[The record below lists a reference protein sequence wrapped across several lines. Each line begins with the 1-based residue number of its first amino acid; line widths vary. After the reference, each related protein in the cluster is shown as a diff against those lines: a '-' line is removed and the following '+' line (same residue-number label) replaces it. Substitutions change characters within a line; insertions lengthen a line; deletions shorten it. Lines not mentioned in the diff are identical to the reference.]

1 MVELLSYL
9 PRLEFAIGYSF
20 NIVTLLQ
27 LAKTFPVFS
36 NVTSELNSEQMK
48 QSSINQVD
56 KIPASVNV
64 RRVLLHR
71 RMCTNNQER
80 IQG

>member
-9 PRLEFAIGYSF
+9 PRFKDDS
-20 NIVTLLQ
+20 TLRKASSRKNL
-27 LAKTFPVFS
+27 KKEKK
-36 NVTSELNSEQMK
+36 VTSELNSEQMK